1 MHFGVPAGGD
11 GVPQPAVA
19 RSPVPRVLCAER
31 WAAAAALPLETQPA
45 CAGHVQALRLGEGRL
60 GHHQGERRGGGGVSG
75 MGFPACIRR
84 DAACACRIDSG
95 SASLHACRRRCWVR
109 AGEQSPHYLGGIW
122 EGGAFVEINV
132 CSLPRA
138 AWSITPGPGW
148 RTARAASLL
157 VWRMRRRAGTP
168 SACTRRR

>member
-1 MHFGVPAGGD
+1 MFLQEVTGYRS
-11 GVPQPAVA
+11 QPW
-19 RSPVPRVLCAER
+19 R
-31 WAAAAALPLETQPA
+31 AALCHA
-45 CAGHVQALRLGEGRL
+45 CCVLSAGLLLLLFHWRPSLRVRAMCKPCALGRADWVII
-60 GHHQGERRGGGGVSG
+60 RVSAVGGGVVSG

-157 VWRMRRRAGTP
+157 AWQMRRRAGTP